1 MSAPLPTA
9 GGIYVHVPF
18 CRHACRY
25 CDFHFSTVLRQIP
38 GVVEAMVREADLR
51 LPQGMPAQTLY
62 WGGGTPSVLPDAEF
76 LTLNEAIRSR
86 IELAEGA
93 ECTLEVNPEDVSADR
108 LALWRTAGFNRLSV
122 GVQSF
127 RDDRLDWMGR
137 PHRGR
142 DAEDSVRRAQD
153 AGFAN
158 LSLDLIYGLPG
169 SSLGEWQEQ
178 VGRALELGTPHLSAY
193 ALTVEPRTA
202 LAHDVAKGRSE
213 APRDE
218 RAAEDFMWFR
228 AELERQGWEAYE
240 VSNYAQPGR
249 RAVHNSSYWNGAPY
263 VGLGP
268 GAHSFDGAATRRANV
283 RSNPV
288 YQRALTSGGSDDWF
302 ELEVLTDQE
311 RFHEQL
317 LTQLRRAEGLPRAAA
332 AGRDLDRVWSKWI
345 AQGFLTSDPEGWRLT
360 GEGWL
365 WADAVAADAFGVH
378 A

>member
-1 MSAPLPTA
+1 MEAAVPQ
-9 GGIYVHVPF
+9 GVYVHVPF

-38 GVVEAMVREADLR
+38 EVVDAMVREAELR
-51 LPQGMPAQTLY
+51 LADATPARTLY
-62 WGGGTPSVLPDAEF
+62 WGGGTPSVLPEAEF
-76 LTLNEAIRSR
+76 SRLNQAVRQR
-86 IELAEGA
+86 LALAPDA
-93 ECTLEVNPEDVSADR
+93 ECTLEVNPEDVTAER
-108 LALWRTAGFNRLSV
+108 LRLWRGAGFNRLSV

-127 RDDRLDWMGR
+127 RDERLDWMGR

-142 DAEDSVRRAQD
+142 DAEDAVRRAQD
-153 AGFAN
+153 SGLTN

-218 RAAEDFMWFR
+218 RAAEDFLWFR
-228 AELERQGWEAYE
+228 AEVERLGWDAYE
-240 VSNYAQPGR
+240 VSNYAKPGW
-249 RAVHNSSYWNGAPY
+249 RAQHNSAYWQGLPY

-268 GAHSFDGAATRRANV
+268 GAHSFDGRRTRSANV
-283 RSNPV
+283 RNNSV
-288 YQRALTSGGSDDWF
+288 YQRALSEDRYADVV
-302 ELEVLTDQE
+302 ELEHLTEQE
-311 RFHEQL
+311 FFHEQL
-317 LTQLRRAEGLPRAAA
+317 LTQLRRKEGFS
-332 AGRDLDRVWSKWI
+332 RDA
-345 AQGFLTSDPEGWRLT
+345 AQGRNLDAAWAKWTAQGLLAADEAGWRLQ

-365 WADAVAADAFGVH
+365 WADAIASDAFGLEP
-378 A
+378 